1 MQLKDERGMMAIG
14 VALTLIVVLSLF
26 GGVLWQYGMFELRR
40 VQRAE
45 ADMQALFLARAGAE
59 AVMGAWKKRLVVDG
73 HGEKYAV
80 PIGQMETL
88 YYDLDNDQF
97 TSEKPANYLGT
108 IDVVVKKEEATDN
121 GGDFFTVIEAS
132 ARVGAA
138 SRTVRLVTLPHR
150 YGHDP
155 TLGWYTE
162 ETGEIQAT
170 IYTPRLEPVIMRTKE
185 PKTPISFGKTA
196 LQDMRRLA
204 DRSEDRSEDRSL
216 NFTASAIVFESPLQL
231 MRDTDAVYDSPGGN
245 FYLVLEAERIFLQDL
260 EVAYLP
266 LNEELMFDL
275 PDKYL
280 SKYFSKYF
288 SVVFEVPEQAG
299 FLGSEIKGKVDDGKA
314 GKVVDGARYGEVYF
328 GSSVKWQNYRWY
340 RYFILFIPVVEIR
353 TAGAENLGQLE
364 NQAFFFRDGWSLIP
378 RNKAELFNENN
389 QLDVS
394 GYIEKSINDGW
405 LIPIKTDA
413 QMSLEEF
420 KDLRPFFWEQ

>member
-204 DRSEDRSEDRSL
+204 DRSEDHSEDRSL

-266 LNEELMFDL
+266 LNEELILDW
-275 PDKYL
+275 PD
-280 SKYFSKYF
+280 KYF

-328 GSSVKWQNYRWY
+328 GSSVKWQNYRWLIDW
-340 RYFILFIPVVEIR
+340 FIFIPVVDIR

>member
-59 AVMGAWKKRLVVDG
+59 AVMGAWKKRLVVDD

-170 IYTPRLEPVIMRTKE
+170 GYTPRLEPVIMRTKE

-196 LQDMRRLA
+196 LQDMRRDLEG
-204 DRSEDRSEDRSL
+204 RWL

-231 MRDTDAVYDSPGGN
+231 MRDTDAVKDSPGGN

-328 GSSVKWQNYRWY
+328 GSSVKWQNYRWH
-340 RYFILFIPVVEIR
+340 RYFYWFIPVVEIR
-353 TAGAENLGQLE
+353 TAGAENLRQLE